1 MYMSFP
7 PPDWSC
13 WCAADQLWQ
22 IRWRSRI
29 SSPLNESLTFVRAR
43 LQFPTFRVICQSQL
57 ALLALGAYS
66 GKLKKKKKNS
76 TTFNFWLLF
85 DSLYFLTPFHWS
97 YLTAHESMQT
107 CTEHTIR
114 TWIINAYQPVDEFR
128 QTATDLY
135 WFAKV
140 NYYQRSFTFTKQW
153 LKFKCTCKFMQ
164 RWFKFSVK

>member
-13 WCAADQLWQ
+13 WCAL
-22 IRWRSRI
+22 I

-66 GKLKKKKKNS
+66 GKLKKKKKG
-76 TTFNFWLLF
+76 TTFNFLLLF

-97 YLTAHESMQT
+97 YLIAHESMQT
-107 CTEHTIR
+107 CTEHTTR
-114 TWIINAYQPVDEFR
+114 TWIINAYQPVDKFR

-164 RWFKFSVK
+164 CWFKFSVK